1 MSLLAAAVCDTH
13 ALLLHAGGDARL
25 GQQAA
30 AHFTA
35 CEARNAIIYVP
46 VVVLWEI
53 DLLTQ
58 RGHIDLGR
66 PLAAFTED
74 LFSNPAY
81 HPVEISLEHVL
92 LAAAQQSANDPF
104 AALIA
109 AAAQQLGLPL
119 LTGNT
124 QIAESASVQTV
135 W

>member
-1 MSLLAAAVCDTH
+1 MAAAVCDTH
-13 ALLLHAGGDARL
+13 ALLLHAAGDARL

-53 DLLTQ
+53 DLLVQ

-66 PLAAFTED
+66 PLAAFAED

-81 HPVEISLEHVL
+81 HPLEISLDHVL
-92 LAAAQQSANDPF
+92 LAAAQPPDRDPF
-104 AALIA
+104 DALVVA
-109 AAAQQLGLPL
+109 AARLLEVPL
-119 LTGNT
+119 ITGDPRT
-124 QIAESASVQTV
+124 AESASVRTL

>member
-1 MSLLAAAVCDTH
+1 MAAAVCDTH
-13 ALLLHAGGDARL
+13 ALLLHAAGDARL

-35 CEARNAIIYVP
+35 CEARNAILYVP

-53 DLLTQ
+53 DLLVQ

-66 PLAAFTED
+66 PLAAFAED

-81 HPVEISLEHVL
+81 HPLEINLDHVL
-92 LAAAQQSANDPF
+92 LAAAQPPDRDPF
-104 AALIA
+104 DALIS
-109 AAAQQLGLPL
+109 AAAQQLDLPL
-119 LTGNT
+119 LTGNQ
-124 QIAESASVQTV
+124 QIVESTPVRTV

>member
-1 MSLLAAAVCDTH
+1 MAAAVCDTH
-13 ALLLHAGGDARL
+13 ALLLHAAGDARL

-53 DLLTQ
+53 DLLVQ

-66 PLAAFTED
+66 PLAAFADD

-81 HPVEISLEHVL
+81 HPLEISLDHVL
-92 LAAAQQSANDPF
+92 LAAAQPPDRDPF
-104 AALIA
+104 DALIS
-109 AAAQQLGLPL
+109 AAAQQLDLPL
-119 LTGNT
+119 LTGN
-124 QIAESASVQTV
+124 QQVVESTPVRTV